1 MSKSK
6 KVIKDR
12 PVQEDYPT
20 DWQGGIPRGSV
31 QEKPNFYRVVISAP
45 GVDQYNRSFY
55 FVRPHQRVGAEDNQ
69 IFDDKDDALEAAN
82 NYRMQESNRHNLT
95 RNQWRKID
103 ADTIEVKIDENT
115 KFFTDFKH
123 VKKIEQYPVFAKK
136 AHNKFHIISQD
147 KKKQFPFYT
156 LIKPE
161 IIKIVEYVDGNT
173 MNLRESNLREFGA
186 VDVSTKV
193 QKKADTDKSYD
204 FTIDHYALTKYEDM
218 PYILPKN
225 KWILGKPA
233 GTIFEKDNY
242 YVARITNGDK
252 YASKTFKFDED
263 TKDSQNEAA
272 KKWQYIASYKRGL
285 TKNLIKILD
294 NKHIEIQITKDL
306 IIQSSIE
313 LIPLIQCVF
322 VCATKSRNNSAKSYA
337 MVSAKGKS
345 IKFHNL
351 ICQNA
356 MTDHIDGNTFNYTL
370 ENLRSCDHSIN
381 NSNRHFE
388 EEKVGYE
395 TIDRDGNKHIMA
407 KIKIEGKTFEKYFYF
422 KTTDPDQIEKERKR
436 LFKNA
441 YLYRQ
446 FVLYGVWSDRLIPYL
461 KHKDFR
467 VISKHF
473 HRLISHQQKQIKNKS
488 EYINGLKQQTDVI
501 LSPLAESNIYRI
513 YLKTRVDQLS
523 RYCECMNNMADLM
536 FQKLKKNDNVKIIK
550 KLHPG
555 NLITLKSIIR
565 QKGGI
570 IMTPESKIGKTL
582 PIEIRCKCKYV
593 FNMKPQDIIS
603 GKYCYACHDNT
614 LETLTRQIIQEI
626 TKKTFVKFKPLW
638 LLNIQGNQMEIDM
651 YNDELKLGIE
661 YDGKQHDSLT
671 YYSKT
676 QDKLNHRMEDDQ
688 LKRKLCRLNGVTLI
702 CIPHTYNTR
711 ELIEQFILAKLQE
724 FGFDYHPQTVSL

>member
-6 KVIKDR
+6 KANKDH

-20 DWQGGIPRGSV
+20 EWQGGIPRGSL

-45 GVDQYNRSFY
+45 SVDQYNRSFY
-55 FVRPHQRVGAEDNQ
+55 FVRPHQRVGADENQ
-69 IFDDKDDALEAAN
+69 IFDDNDDALEAAN
-82 NYRMQESNRHNLT
+82 RYRMQESNRHGLT

-103 ADTIEVKIDENT
+103 TNTIEVKLDENT
-115 KFFTDFKH
+115 TFFTDHKH
-123 VKKIEQYPVFAKK
+123 VKKVEQYPIFAKK

-147 KKKQFPFYT
+147 KKRQFPFHN

-161 IIKIVEYVDGNT
+161 ITKIVEYIDGNT
-173 MNLRESNLREFGA
+173 MNLRETNLREFGA
-186 VDVSTKV
+186 VEVSAKV
-193 QKKADTDKSYD
+193 QIKAETDESYD
-204 FTIDHYALTKYEDM
+204 FTINHYALTKYEDM
-218 PYILPKN
+218 PYVLPKN

-233 GTIFEKDNY
+233 GTIFERDKHI
-242 YVARITNGDK
+242 VARITNGDK
-252 YASKTFKFDED
+252 YASKTFKFDET

-272 KKWQYIASYKRGL
+272 KRWQYAASYKRGL

-294 NKHIEIQITKDL
+294 DKHVEIQITKDFV
-306 IIQSSIE
+306 IQSSIE
-313 LIPLIQCVF
+313 LIPLIQYVF
-322 VCATKSRNNSAKSYA
+322 VCATKSSNADAKSYA

-356 MTDHIDGNTFNYTL
+356 MTDHINGETLDNTL
-370 ENLRSCDHSIN
+370 ENLRSCTYSIN

-395 TIDRDGNKHIMA
+395 MTDRDGNKAIFA
-407 KIKIEGKTFEKYFYF
+407 KIKIEGKVFEKYFYF
-422 KTTDPDQIEKERKR
+422 KTTDSEEIHAEKAR
-436 LFKNA
+436 LFENA

-446 FVLYGVWSDRLIPYL
+446 FVLYGKWNDRLSPYL

-467 VISKHF
+467 IISKHF
-473 HRLISHQQKQIKNKS
+473 HRLIEHQKDQILSKTN
-488 EYINGLKQQTDVI
+488 YIDGLKKQTDIV
-501 LSPLAESNIYRI
+501 LTPLAESNIYRI

-523 RYCECMNNMADLM
+523 RYSECMNNLADLM
-536 FQKLKKNDNVKIIK
+536 FQKLKKNNNIKVIK
-550 KLHPG
+550 KIHQGDL
-555 NLITLKSIIR
+555 TELKSIIR

-570 IMTPESKIGKTL
+570 IITPDQEIGKT
-582 PIEIRCKCKYV
+582 PISIRCKCKYV
-593 FNMKPQDIIS
+593 FNMKPEDIIT

-626 TKKTFVKFKPLW
+626 TKKTFVKTKPLW
-638 LLNIQGNQMEIDM
+638 LINDRGNQMEIDM

-661 YDGKQHDSLT
+661 YDGKQHDKLT

-688 LKRKLCRLNGVTLI
+688 LKRKLCRVNGVTLI
-702 CIPHTYNTR
+702 CVPHVYDTK
-711 ELIEQFILAKLQE
+711 ESIEQFISLKLQE
-724 FGFDYHPQTVSL
+724 FGFDYSHPIVSL